1 MLKDKTIFLKIND
14 RKLNNHDKLAVQIDR
29 VAKKLSNRYGFN
41 PNIYKHKF
49 GYSAD
54 DFVQGFCRVRLIL
67 MK

>member
-1 MLKDKTIFLKIND
+1 MENKTIFLKINY
-14 RKLNNHDKLAVQIDR
+14 RKLNNPDELAVQVDR
-29 VAKKLSNRYGFN
+29 VARKLSNRYGFN

-54 DFVQGFCRVRLIL
+54 DFVKGFCRVRLIL